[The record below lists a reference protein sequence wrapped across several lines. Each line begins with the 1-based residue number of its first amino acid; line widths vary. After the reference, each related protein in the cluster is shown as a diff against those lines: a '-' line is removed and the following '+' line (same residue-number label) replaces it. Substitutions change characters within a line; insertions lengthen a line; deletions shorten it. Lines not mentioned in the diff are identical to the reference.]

1 MVNKAPEY
9 NVKVISMNLGLVG
22 SFLIGLAITV
32 GFSTMGL
39 VAKRLVREGMKKC
52 QTQ

>member
-9 NVKVISMNLGLVG
+9 NVKVISMNLGPVG

-32 GFSTMGL
+32 GFSTIG
-39 VAKRLVREGMKKC
+39 VVVKRLAKEGMKKC

>member
-1 MVNKAPEY
+1 MLTKMPEY
-9 NVKVISMNLGLVG
+9 NVKVISMNLGPVG

-32 GFSTMGL
+32 GFSTMGVVVKKL
-39 VAKRLVREGMKKC
+39 VKEGMKKC